1 MISEL
6 TFCELRAKEV
16 VNCADGKKLGKITDI
31 VFTVNGGLKGIVAP
45 QSKKLFSFGCQE
57 IFIPFC
63 NIKKIGEDVI
73 IVELP
78 SQFSNK
84 NCIDFDDEHKKK
96 RDCDQPCDTH
106 YSKKSNE
113 NRCEDDCDNRC
124 EKCMLFDCK
133 KRWSKS
139 GGAFIDKKCYD

>member
-1 MISEL
+1 MINEL

-16 VNCADGKKLGKITDI
+16 INAADGKKLGKITDI
-31 VFTVNGGLKGIVAP
+31 VFTTKGIFKGIVAP
-45 QSKKLFSFGCQE
+45 YSKKLFVLKSQE

-78 SQFSNK
+78 PQFNNK
-84 NCIDFDDEHKKK
+84 NCVDFKPDGDNVCEDRYVEK
-96 RDCDQPCDTH
+96 RPCDDRH
-106 YSKKSNE
+106 HHDE
-113 NRCEDDCDNRC
+113 CDNRC

-133 KRWSKS
+133 RRWSKKE
-139 GGAFIDKKCYD
+139 GRACIDDDSCER